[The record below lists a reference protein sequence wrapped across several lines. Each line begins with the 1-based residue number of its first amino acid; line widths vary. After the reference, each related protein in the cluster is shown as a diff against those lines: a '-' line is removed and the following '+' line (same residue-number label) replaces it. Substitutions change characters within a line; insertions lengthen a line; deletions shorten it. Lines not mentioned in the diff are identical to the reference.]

1 MLHQPPHDPL
11 TLFAMTNFRGD
22 RRPFGIRDS
31 DRMFHTYVVG
41 KTGTGKSTLLQ
52 TLMRSDLLRGHGFAV
67 LDPHGDLAER
77 VLTLVPR
84 ERLTDVIYLN
94 PSDVDFPMPFN
105 VLEAI
110 AAEQRH
116 LVASGLV
123 SILKRFWADF
133 WGPRT
138 EYLVRNAVL
147 ALAETSRSTL
157 LDMSRLLVDD
167 GFRREVLDSVRDP
180 AVHQFWRDEY
190 EAYLPAFRQEAIAP
204 VQNKIGEFLMTPL
217 IRNIVGQR
225 RNLFQIR
232 TLMDEGK
239 VLIVN
244 LSKGVLGDD
253 TSALLGS
260 LVLTRL
266 VLAAF
271 SRADVPEHE
280 RRPFFL
286 YVDEFPSFAT
296 DGTFTAL
303 LSEARKYRLGAVLA
317 NQYLAQLSHDLR
329 SAIFGNVGTVIS
341 FKAGAEDAQYLAR
354 EFSPVFSEED
364 ITSLDHHDIYLRLTV
379 NGVTSAPFSGTTLP
393 PASVTT
399 SYRDQIVKLTR
410 ERYTRPRSVVERG
423 AEQLF
428 ASSRGLPMAGSRA
441 AGRCF
446 PPEAPAPPTPR
457 KPRSRP

>member
-1 MLHQPPHDPL
+1 MIHPPPLDPL
-11 TLFAMTNFRGD
+11 TLFATTNFRGN
-22 RRPFGIRDS
+22 RRAFGIRDN
-31 DRMFHTYVVG
+31 DRLFHTYIVG

-52 TLMRSDLLRGHGFAV
+52 TLMRSDLVRGHGFALV
-67 LDPHGDLAER
+67 DPHGDLAER
-77 VLTLVPR
+77 VLDLVPHT
-84 ERLTDVIYLN
+84 RLTDVIYLN

-110 AAEQRH
+110 EAHQRH

-147 ALAETSRSTL
+147 ALAETASSTL

-167 GFRREVLDSVRDP
+167 GFRRQVLTAVRDP

-190 EAYLPAFRQEAIAP
+190 EAYSPTFRQEAIAP

-225 RNLFQIR
+225 RNLFQVR
-232 TLMDEGK
+232 ALMDEGK
-239 VLIVN
+239 ILIVN
-244 LSKGVLGDD
+244 LGKGALGED

-271 SRADVPEHE
+271 SRADIPEHD

-296 DGTFTAL
+296 DSTFATL
-303 LSEARKYRLGAVLA
+303 LSEARKYGLGAILA
-317 NQYLAQLSHDLR
+317 NQYLAQLSDDLR
-329 SAIFGNVGTVIS
+329 SAVFGNAGTVIS
-341 FKAGAEDAQYLAR
+341 FKAGAEDAHYLAR

-364 ITSLDHHDIYLRLTV
+364 ITNLDHHDIYLRLTV
-379 NGVTSAPFSGTTLP
+379 NGVTSTPFSGTTLP
-393 PASVTT
+393 PTPVVA
-399 SYRDQIVKLTR
+399 SYREQIVKLTR
-410 ERYTRPRSVVERG
+410 ERYTRPRTVVEKR

-428 ASSRGLPMAGSRA
+428 AASRGLPLAGSRR

-446 PPEAPAPPTPR
+446 PPGTDRPPR
-457 KPRSRP
+457 